1 MTGNLEMV
9 VIFLIP
15 IASIIGLT
23 VLLSVAIWARERRRE
38 RETLFRHELDKKLI
52 EKGELDAARLAEL
65 AREEAE
71 RRWRSRREGLRL
83 AGFVIS
89 ASGLGL
95 LIAQHFAGEK
105 LDGIGWPP
113 LVLGLVLLLYAY
125 FLAPGRKRM

>member
-38 RETLFRHELDKKLI
+38 RETLLRHELDKKLI

-71 RRWRSRREGLRL
+71 RQWRSRREGLRL
-83 AGFVIS
+83 AGFVLA

-95 LIAQHFAGEK
+95 LIAQHFVGDQK

-113 LVLGLVLLLYAY
+113 LVLGLVLLAYAY
-125 FLAPGRKRM
+125 FLAPARK